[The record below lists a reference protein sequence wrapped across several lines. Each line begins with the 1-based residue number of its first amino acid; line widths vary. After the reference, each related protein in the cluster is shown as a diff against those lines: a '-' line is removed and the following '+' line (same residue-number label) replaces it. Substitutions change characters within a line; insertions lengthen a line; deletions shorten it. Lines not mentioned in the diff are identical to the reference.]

1 MKTEI
6 GNLDQSTVLIISDDP
21 EFSGA
26 ITGRWQ
32 SERNTPPFT
41 LMKGDLCQGM
51 DPDTFA
57 VAIVGAV
64 RAGGLT
70 AALRAL
76 EPAGQPVLLVSEDS
90 RTAREVREAHPRVMV
105 LRQHEGWLDALV
117 LIVTESLRRSEM
129 MDRLKR
135 AERAGA
141 HLQHQATLGTYM
153 LEMRHGLNNALTSVL
168 GNSELLLLDPG
179 QLSADARAQI
189 ETIRNM
195 SLRMHEVMQRF
206 SSLEKELRVVE
217 RQAAGENRAKSQS
230 AGASS

>member
-105 LRQHEGWLDALV
+105 LRQHEGWLDSLV

-179 QLSADARAQI
+179 QLSAAARAQI

-206 SSLEKELRVVE
+206 SSLEKELKVVE
-217 RQAAGENRAKSQS
+217 RQAAGETRAKSQG

>member
-32 SERNTPPFT
+32 SERNTPAFT
-41 LMKGDLCQGM
+41 LMTGDLCQGM

-64 RAGGLT
+64 RAGGLA

-90 RTAREVREAHPRVMV
+90 RTARDVREAHPRVMV
-105 LRQHEGWLDALV
+105 LRQHEGWLDSLV

-141 HLQHQATLGTYM
+141 HLQHQATLGSYM

-179 QLSADARAQI
+179 QLSAAARSQI

-206 SSLEKELRVVE
+206 SSLEKELKVVE
-217 RQAAGENRAKSQS
+217 RQAAGETRARSQS

>member
-32 SERNTPPFT
+32 SERNTPAFT
-41 LMKGDLCQGM
+41 LMTGDLCQGM
-51 DPDTFA
+51 DPDTFS

-64 RAGGLT
+64 RAGGLA

-90 RTAREVREAHPRVMV
+90 RTARDAREAHPRVMV
-105 LRQHEGWLDALV
+105 LRQHEGWLDSLV

-141 HLQHQATLGTYM
+141 HLQHQATLGSYM

-179 QLSADARAQI
+179 QLSATARSQI

-206 SSLEKELRVVE
+206 SSLEKELKVVE
-217 RQAAGENRAKSQS
+217 RQAAGETRARSQS

>member
-32 SERNTPPFT
+32 SERNTPAFT
-41 LMKGDLCQGM
+41 LMTGDLCQGM

-64 RAGGLT
+64 RAGGLA

-90 RTAREVREAHPRVMV
+90 RTARDAREAHPRVMV
-105 LRQHEGWLDALV
+105 LRQHEGWLDSLV
-117 LIVTESLRRSEM
+117 LIVTESLRRSEL

-141 HLQHQATLGTYM
+141 HLQHQATLGSYM

-179 QLSADARAQI
+179 QLSATARSQI

-206 SSLEKELRVVE
+206 SSLEKELKVVE
-217 RQAAGENRAKSQS
+217 RQAAGENRARSQS

>member
-1 MKTEI
+1 M

-21 EFSGA
+21 DFSGA

-32 SERNTPPFT
+32 SERSTPVFT
-41 LMKGDLCQGM
+41 LMKGDLCQDM

-64 RAGGLT
+64 RAGGLPP
-70 AALRAL
+70 ALRAL
-76 EPAGQPVLLVSEDS
+76 EPAGQPVLLVSDDG
-90 RTAREVREAHPRVMV
+90 RTARDVRETHPRVMV

-135 AERAGA
+135 VERAGA
-141 HLQHQATLGTYM
+141 HLQQQAALGTYM
-153 LEMRHGLNNALTSVL
+153 LEMRHSLNNALTSVL
-168 GNSELLLLDPG
+168 GNSELLLLDPEP
-179 QLSADARAQI
+179 LSAAARSQI

-206 SSLEKELRVVE
+206 SSLEKELKVVE
-217 RQAAGENRAKSQS
+217 RQAAGETKAKSQS

>member
-32 SERNTPPFT
+32 SERNTPAFT
-41 LMKGDLCQGM
+41 LMTGDLCQGM

-64 RAGGLT
+64 RAGGLA

-90 RTAREVREAHPRVMV
+90 RTARDAREAHPRVMV
-105 LRQHEGWLDALV
+105 LRQHEGWLDSLV

-141 HLQHQATLGTYM
+141 HLQHQATLGSYM

-179 QLSADARAQI
+179 QLSAAARSQI

-206 SSLEKELRVVE
+206 SSLEKELKVVE
-217 RQAAGENRAKSQS
+217 RQAAGETRARSQS

>member
-1 MKTEI
+1 
-6 GNLDQSTVLIISDDP
+6 LDQSTVLIISDDP

-32 SERNTPPFT
+32 SERNTPAFT
-41 LMKGDLCQGM
+41 LMKGDLCQDM

-64 RAGGLT
+64 RAGGLA

-90 RTAREVREAHPRVMV
+90 RTARAVREAHPRIMV
-105 LRQHEGWLDALV
+105 LRQHEGWLDSLV

-129 MDRLKR
+129 MGRLKR

-179 QLSADARAQI
+179 QLSAAARAQI

-195 SLRMHEVMQRF
+195 SLRMHEVLQRF
-206 SSLEKELRVVE
+206 SSLEKELKVVE
-217 RQAAGENRAKSQS
+217 RQAAGETRAKSQS

>member
-1 MKTEI
+1 METEI
-6 GNLDQSTVLIISDDP
+6 GNLDQPTVLIISDDP

-32 SERNTPPFT
+32 SERSTPAFT

-64 RAGGLT
+64 RAGGLA

-90 RTAREVREAHPRVMV
+90 RTARDVREAHPRIMV
-105 LRQHEGWLDALV
+105 LRQHEGWLDSLV

-153 LEMRHGLNNALTSVL
+153 LEMRHSLNNALTSVL
-168 GNSELLLLDPG
+168 GNSELLLLDPEP
-179 QLSADARAQI
+179 LSAAARSQI

-206 SSLEKELRVVE
+206 SSLEKELKVVE
-217 RQAAGENRAKSQS
+217 RQSAGETKAKSQS

>member
-32 SERNTPPFT
+32 SERNTPAFT
-41 LMKGDLCQGM
+41 LMTGDLCQGM

-64 RAGGLT
+64 RAGGLA

-90 RTAREVREAHPRVMV
+90 RTARDAREAHPRVMV
-105 LRQHEGWLDALV
+105 LRQHEGWLDSLV

-135 AERAGA
+135 AERVGA
-141 HLQHQATLGTYM
+141 HLQHQATLGSYM

-179 QLSADARAQI
+179 QLSAAARAQI

-206 SSLEKELRVVE
+206 SSLEKELKVVE
-217 RQAAGENRAKSQS
+217 RQAAGETRARSQS

>member
-32 SERNTPPFT
+32 SERNTPAFT

-51 DPDTFA
+51 DPATFA

-64 RAGGLT
+64 RAGGLA

-105 LRQHEGWLDALV
+105 LRQHEGWLDSLV

-179 QLSADARAQI
+179 QLSAAARAQI

-206 SSLEKELRVVE
+206 SSLEKELKVVE
-217 RQAAGENRAKSQS
+217 RQAAGETRAKSQS
-230 AGASS
+230 AGARS

>member
-1 MKTEI
+1 MEREI
-6 GNLDQSTVLIISDDP
+6 GNLDQSTVLIISDEP

-32 SERNTPPFT
+32 SERSTPAFT

-51 DPDTFA
+51 DRDTFA
-57 VAIVGAV
+57 LAIVGGV
-64 RAGGLT
+64 RAGGLSL
-70 AALRAL
+70 ALRAL
-76 EPAGQPVLLVSEDS
+76 EPAGQPVLLVSDDS
-90 RTAREVREAHPRVMV
+90 RTARDVRESHPRVMV

-117 LIVTESLRRSEM
+117 LIVSESLRRSEM
-129 MDRLKR
+129 MDRLER
-135 AERAGA
+135 VERAGA
-141 HLQHQATLGTYM
+141 HLQHHASLGTYM
-153 LEMRHGLNNALTSVL
+153 LEMRHSLNNALTSVL

-179 QLSADARAQI
+179 QLSAAARSQI

-206 SSLEKELRVVE
+206 SSLEKELKVVE
-217 RQAAGENRAKSQS
+217 RQAAGETRSKSKS